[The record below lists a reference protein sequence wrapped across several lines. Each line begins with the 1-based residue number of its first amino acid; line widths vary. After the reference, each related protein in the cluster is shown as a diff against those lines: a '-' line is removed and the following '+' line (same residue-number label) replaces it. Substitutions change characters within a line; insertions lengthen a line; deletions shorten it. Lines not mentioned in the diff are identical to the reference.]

1 MSSLVFVAD
10 RLEHSEARR
19 IAAVLEDGIIV
30 ANMRRTSRKSKK
42 RASKR
47 AKRSTAKKR
56 KSPPSPSAWTQ
67 QETADFLLQRGAAMR
82 QRLAAAMQPA
92 QEGFIP
98 GPFAGTAPQTV
109 NATIALTIAKAEA
122 QYAEILAAIREAEAT
137 ITKLTEASTATR
149 LNQPLALTVRQAEQI
164 NNIFIFVQQQPAVP
178 TQQPATEVQHAPAK
192 LNSFVDHLK
201 KYLDNFFTEGSKS
214 AGKKLG
220 NTIAYGAIVYLLK
233 DQLTALMNHIS
244 DWLNTIAA
252 LLH

>member
-1 MSSLVFVAD
+1 LPTGLST
-10 RLEHSEARR
+10 ARR
-19 IAAVLEDGIIV
+19 GGLRRSLKTVLSSRTCGGPRV
-30 ANMRRTSRKSKK
+30 NQKSAPANAQSDPLPKSASRLHPRQHGRSKK
-42 RASKR
+42 PRTFYFNA
-47 AKRSTAKKR
+47 ALQCVNA
-56 KSPPSPSAWTQ
+56 SPPPCS
-67 QETADFLLQRGAAMR
+67 
-82 QRLAAAMQPA
+82 QPKKA
-92 QEGFIP
+92 SFQGHF
-98 GPFAGTAPQTV
+98 GTAPQTV